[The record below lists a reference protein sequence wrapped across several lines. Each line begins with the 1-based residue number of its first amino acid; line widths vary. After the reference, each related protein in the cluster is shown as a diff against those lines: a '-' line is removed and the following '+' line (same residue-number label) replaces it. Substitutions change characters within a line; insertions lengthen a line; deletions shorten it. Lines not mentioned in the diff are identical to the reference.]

1 MKRLLYILLLLVAA
15 NTARAQ
21 QLPLY
26 SQYLYNMYLINPAIA
41 GSDGYT
47 SINVTTRRQWV
58 GLIGA
63 PEVSS
68 LSFQTRFLKRGY
80 VLNTRKSGRQ
90 IYRPQRDS
98 KVGLGGYL
106 FTYNSGLIQRTGFQ
120 ASYVYHTWL
129 NYTTQLSMG
138 LGASGY
144 YLRIKDEDLIFEQED
159 NPALYESLR
168 RGIFVP
174 DVVAGVYLLNVKY
187 SIGFSADQLLGAIVK
202 IGDIGLTEYRMS
214 RHFYLMGSYSFFI
227 GKTFEIKPSALI
239 KMSEQLKP
247 QATVGAQF
255 NYDNAL
261 WAGFSYRT
269 GMGGT
274 MIANFGVRY
283 DRYHL
288 GYAFDFSMSQLHNVT
303 YGTHEFTLAVK
314 FGDYLRRYRWLDR
327 Y

>member
-1 MKRLLYILLLLVAA
+1 MKKLAYIILFLMAVSQ
-15 NTARAQ
+15 ARSQ

-47 SINVTTRRQWV
+47 SVNLTARRQWV

-129 NYTTQLSMG
+129 DYETQLSLS

-144 YLRIKDEDLIFEQED
+144 HLRIKDEDLIFEMED
-159 NPALYESLR
+159 DPMLYESLR

-174 DVVAGVYLLNVKY
+174 DAVVGVYLLNVRY
-187 SIGFSADQLLGAIVK
+187 SIGFSADQLLGAFIK
-202 IGDIGLTEYRMS
+202 IGDIGKEKYRMS
-214 RHFYLMGSYSFFI
+214 RHFYLMGSYSFYV
-227 GKTFEIKPSALI
+227 GKTLEIKPSALL

-247 QATVGAQF
+247 QATFGAQF
-255 NYDNAL
+255 NYDNSL
-261 WAGFSYRT
+261 WAGLSART

-274 MIANFGVRY
+274 LIANFGVRY
-283 DRYHL
+283 DRYFL
-288 GYAFDFSMSQLHNVT
+288 GYAFDFSLSELHNVT

-314 FGDYLRRYRWLDR
+314 FGDELRRYRWLDR